1 MQTVKHKNFGKGEV
15 ISKEV
20 KNDTTIVTVKFE
32 NGKESRFSIP
42 ESFTIGIVE
51 AEGTLKDEVDAAIVA
66 QKTRFAEKLK
76 QESLN
81 QNNNTTTIARRG
93 TTTNQTITY
102 KNPLEIAYEQ
112 YLLDKGYQLET
123 GSGSDSTVPIYVKSV
138 KSILNEENVTWET
151 LKDKIDDIVPKYD
164 VGGTREKFGSK
175 SNRTPINALKRFQDY
190 IKTL

>member
-20 KNDTTIVTVKFE
+20 KNDTTIITVKFE

-81 QNNNTTTIARRG
+81 QKI
-93 TTTNQTITY
+93 IT
-102 KNPLEIAYEQ
+102 P
-112 YLLDKGYQLET
+112 T
-123 GSGSDSTVPIYVKSV
+123 
-138 KSILNEENVTWET
+138 
-151 LKDKIDDIVPKYD
+151 
-164 VGGTREKFGSK
+164 
-175 SNRTPINALKRFQDY
+175 
-190 IKTL
+190 

>member
-20 KNDTTIVTVKFE
+20 KNDTAIVTVKFE

-76 QESLN
+76 QESIN
-81 QNNNTTTIARRG
+81 QKHNYTSVVKRPRVANQTTI
-93 TTTNQTITY
+93 Y
-102 KNPLEIAYEQ
+102 KNPLESAYEQ
-112 YLLDKGYQLET
+112 YLLDKEYQLET
-123 GSGSDSTVPIYVKSV
+123 KSGNDSTVPTYVKSV
-138 KSILNEENVTWET
+138 KSIIEEENITWET

-164 VGGTREKFGSK
+164 FGGEREKFGNK

-190 IKTL
+190 VKTL